1 MKIID
6 AEVAIDGIK
15 KAFLGE
21 SNLLAA
27 EQKAIQYINLMPIKH
42 METGHLIIR
51 DMNESYLKELRCSHC
66 NHAILWSG
74 YDGIRDFHFCLKCGI
89 LFDREKDEWRK

>member
-1 MKIID
+1 MKLINAD
-6 AEVAIDGIK
+6 VAIDGIK

-21 SNLLAA
+21 TNLLAA
-27 EQKAIQYINLMPIKH
+27 EEKAIQYINLMPIKH

-51 DMNESYLKELRCSHC
+51 NMTSCTKELRCSHC

-74 YDGIRDFHFCLKCGI
+74 DDGIRDFHFCLKCGI
-89 LFDREKDEWRK
+89 PFDREKDERRK